1 MQMFFF
7 FFFLRRLPVHPWSS
21 ENPLRSYKT
30 NDNEKKQ
37 RDKFENFRLFFA
49 SLQFVCS
56 SQRKNKKKQN
66 QSIVSLLFFL
76 FHFVILYYS
85 SEPYFI
91 FLSHVR
97 VCVCVVSTCR
107 PTKKDRKKSISLSG
121 GNGGEEQ
128 LIAKR

>member
-1 MQMFFF
+1 MTTKRSNATSLKIFAF
-7 FFFLRRLPVHPWSS
+7 SS
-21 ENPLRSYKT
+21 RPSNLFVLHS
-30 NDNEKKQ
+30 EK
-37 RDKFENFRLFFA
+37 
-49 SLQFVCS
+49 
-56 SQRKNKKKQN
+56 KNKKK
-66 QSIVSLLFFL
+66 SVDCFSPFFFL